1 MAKNSLER
9 YTHYYE
15 RWAAN
20 QSVSI
25 ECGRSDLK
33 LQIYIS
39 MEFRVTIDACQAYCW
54 LDGITTVQGFC
65 QMFMLLVEK

>member
-39 MEFRVTIDACQAYCW
+39 MEFRVTIDACQASCW
-54 LDGITTVQGFC
+54 LELLLSRFFVRC
-65 QMFMLLVEK
+65 SMLLVEK